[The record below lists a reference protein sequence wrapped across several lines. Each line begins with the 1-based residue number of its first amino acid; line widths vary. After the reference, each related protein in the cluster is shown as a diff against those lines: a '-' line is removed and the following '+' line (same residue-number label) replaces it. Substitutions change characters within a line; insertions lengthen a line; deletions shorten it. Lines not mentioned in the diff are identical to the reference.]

1 MIKVILIIIAYI
13 LFSVMTAI
21 GLCVWVYHK
30 YGELT
35 GQDYEIGVMI
45 GLMFPLIIP
54 TIIILIIVKYG
65 VLSIIKGVT
74 KMICKEG
81 TEDDEW
87 SE

>member
-1 MIKVILIIIAYI
+1 MIKVILIVIVYI
-13 LFSVMTAI
+13 LFSTITAV
-21 GLCVWVYHK
+21 GLCVWGYHK

-35 GQDYEIGVMI
+35 GQDYEIRLML

-54 TIIILIIVKYG
+54 AIIILIIVKYG
-65 VLSIIKGVT
+65 LLSIIKGVI
-74 KMICKEG
+74 KMICKEE